1 MAIPG
6 FSLSGG
12 AGGLALDGGDSGD
25 ISTSFGGAG
34 IAGDF
39 FFQRKPKVMD
49 QLPLY
54 GLMAVTVL
62 AGVWLYTKGV

>member
-1 MAIPG
+1 MIPG
-6 FSLSGG
+6 FALSGG

-25 ISTSFGGAG
+25 ISSSFGGAG

-39 FFQRKPKVMD
+39 FFQRKPKAID

-62 AGVWLYTKGV
+62 VGTYFYMKRG